1 MVLFEDKP
9 VDVFEDKPFDV
20 FEDEPVEAE
29 EVEDEFVGAE
39 EAEEGVFLVLEL
51 VDKVFVDKLDG
62 DALLF
67 VEAEFED
74 MVTWFDFNL
83 ILRFVAS

>member
-1 MVLFEDKP
+1 MVEFLAKVFVDKLDGDALLF
-9 VDVFEDKPFDV
+9 
-20 FEDEPVEAE
+20 VEAE
-29 EVEDEFVGAE
+29 DVEDEFVGAE